1 MLKPYKV
8 KILSLYKNIFLFN
21 DGKHVVDTSIVSIN
35 DVNTLN
41 ALSDCYTFICKN
53 RNTLFHIKQ
62 TIVGTRTLDTPEE
75 AESIIYDACEI
86 IEKSY
91 TLIKK

>member
-1 MLKPYKV
+1 MHYQIV
-8 KILSLYKNIFLFN
+8 ILF
-21 DGKHVVDTSIVSIN
+21 
-35 DVNTLN
+35 
-41 ALSDCYTFICKN
+41 FICKN
-53 RNTLFHIKQ
+53 RNTLFHIKK
-62 TIVGTRTLDTPEE
+62 TIVGKIRTLDTPEE